1 MTTETKRDLQINST
15 DGVTLLTK
23 TLRADGAFALF
34 AGLILVVG
42 ADPLA
47 DQIELSQAIALVALG
62 VVLLGYAAILFFV
75 AGRSIEQAGAKLA
88 IILNILWVIVSYA
101 GLIFGWFPVNSA
113 GKWAIALIAEAVLI
127 FAIIEYIAL
136 RRATKEVTG

>member
-1 MTTETKRDLQINST
+1 MTTETKRDLQINSPA
-15 DGVTLLTK
+15 GVTLLTK
-23 TLRADGAFALF
+23 VLRADGAFALF

-42 ADPLA
+42 ANPLA
-47 DQIELSQAIALVALG
+47 DLFELSQAIALIAVGVAL
-62 VVLLGYAAILFFV
+62 LSYAAMLFFV

-88 IILNILWVIVSYA
+88 IILNILWVIVSYT

-127 FAIIEYIAL
+127 FAIIEFIAL
-136 RRATKEVTG
+136 RRATKEVVG